1 MQGISKEHLKT
12 PGALCTKYS
21 EYLQVSRAAIKVCF
35 LTVSLR
41 ADEYM
46 SAKSLK

>member
-12 PGALCTKYS
+12 SGALCKKYS

-41 ADEYM
+41 VDECM
-46 SAKSLK
+46 NTKSLK

>member
-12 PGALCTKYS
+12 FGALCKKYS
-21 EYLQVSRAAIKVCF
+21 EYLQVSTAVIKVCF
-35 LTVSLR
+35 LTVSLT
-41 ADEYM
+41 ADECV